1 MAVRLKVTPQW
12 RCSKHIHNFLLF
24 SFVLADSSCH
34 DGRRG
39 AGLAASDR
47 SIVYGVTS
55 GARSQYRTG
64 FHKYYWNLQKTQ
76 EGFTFKFEF
85 VAKGS
90 QSQDIS
96 ELIISG
102 ERKVKKEEFHF
113 KVKAKDVEPNHEKE
127 ELHFKLT
134 VTLLVSKYC
143 VNLAHQPRKL
153 LEPTHCLKSQKGWAP
168 KVESKIGWQVG
179 LKVGMG

>member
-1 MAVRLKVTPQW
+1 MRWTSNFLLKLEMAVRLKVTP
-12 RCSKHIHNFLLF
+12 H
-24 SFVLADSSCH
+24 CH
-34 DGRRG
+34 GGRRG

-55 GARSQYRTG
+55 GAR
-64 FHKYYWNLQKTQ
+64 NLQKTQ

-85 VAKGS
+85 VGKGS
-90 QSQDIS
+90 QSQDTS
-96 ELIISG
+96 ELIING
-102 ERKVKKEEFHF
+102 ERKVKKEELHF

-143 VNLAHQPRKL
+143 FNLGHQPRKSVPSNRGHSSL
-153 LEPTHCLKSQKGWAP
+153 WDHETISIHTTLALRR
-168 KVESKIGWQVG
+168 SKFQSPLDEG
-179 LKVGMG
+179 LAMTP